1 MSSLIDSAT
10 FPTADVLFGSAFNYS
25 SIGMALVGLNGRW
38 LKVNPAICN
47 ILGYSETD
55 LLEIDFQTLTYSED
69 LHTDLLHVNQL
80 LQGEIS
86 SYEMEKRYIHKN
98 GSTIWALLSV
108 SLVRNRDGSPDFFVS
123 QVQDISAR
131 KQAEVERDAFFNLSN
146 DMLATA
152 NMSGYLT
159 QVNPAWTNALGWSA
173 KELTERPL
181 LDFLH
186 PDDVARTI
194 DESENAKRGMPTDG
208 FYNRYR
214 AKDGIYHWIEWSMTA
229 NYDGVMYCSARD
241 ITNRKLAEEFLIAEQ
256 ERIRVTLK
264 SIGDGVITTDIKGI
278 IASINPMG
286 EAITGW
292 TGLEAVGMPVDRVM
306 HLVDEKRRG
315 GVTNPLMQALEQQN
329 GIKRD
334 VTILIRRDGTDV
346 AISESAAP
354 IHHSDGSLLGGV
366 LVFQDVTEKRK
377 AINQIK
383 YQATHD
389 QLTKLLN
396 RAEFERIANY
406 LFNDAQVNGNEHCL
420 LLLDLD
426 AFKAVNDKGG
436 HMAGDEVLRQIADLI
451 AGKLRAVD
459 KVARLGGDEFG
470 VLLEKCSLP
479 AAKKIAGQLIDA
491 VGEHHLD
498 WDGNMF
504 QVGLCIGIAQMRK
517 ESLTLKDVIAD
528 ADAACYQAK
537 AAGKNRF
544 RTVEVRKAPD

>member
-1 MSSLIDSAT
+1 MSSLIDSAV
-10 FPTADVLFGSAFNYS
+10 FPTANALFGSAFHYS

-47 ILGYSETD
+47 ILGYSETA
-55 LLEIDFQTLTYSED
+55 LLEIDFQTLTYAED
-69 LHTDLLHVNQL
+69 LHTDLLQVERL
-80 LQGEIS
+80 LQGYIS
-86 SYEMEKRYIHKN
+86 SYEMEKRYIHKD
-98 GSTIWALLSV
+98 GSTISALLSV
-108 SLVRNRDGSPDFFVS
+108 SLVRDPGGSPEFFIS
-123 QVQDISAR
+123 QVQDISVR
-131 KQAEVERDAFFNLSN
+131 KQAEVDRDAFFNLSN
-146 DMLATA
+146 DLLATA

-159 QVNPAWTNALGWSA
+159 RVNPAWTHALGWSA
-173 KELTERPL
+173 KELTERPF

-186 PDDVARTI
+186 PDDVASTI
-194 DESENAKRGMPTDG
+194 DAAESAMCGNPIDG
-208 FYNRYR
+208 FCNRYR
-214 AKDGIYHWIEWSMTA
+214 AKDGIYHWIEWSRPA
-229 NYDGVMYCSARD
+229 NYDGVMYCSAKD
-241 ITNRKLAEEFLIAEQ
+241 ITHRKLAEEFLSAEQ

-264 SIGDGVITTDIKGI
+264 SIGDGVITTDIKGV

-292 TGLEAVGMPVDRVM
+292 RDGEAVGMAVDRVM
-306 HLVDEKRRG
+306 HLIDEKRRG
-315 GVTNPLMQALEQQN
+315 GVTNPLMQALEQQD
-329 GIKRD
+329 GVKRD
-334 VTILIRRDGTDV
+334 VAILIRRDGTDV

-396 RAEFERIANY
+396 RAEFERIANA

-436 HMAGDEVLRQIADLI
+436 HMAGDEVLRQIASLI

-470 VLLEKCSLP
+470 VLLEKCSLQT
-479 AAKKIAGQLIDA
+479 ATRIAGQLIEA
-491 VGEHHLD
+491 VGGHQLA
-498 WDGNMF
+498 WDGNTF

-517 ESLTLKDVIAD
+517 DSPALKDVIAD
-528 ADAACYQAK
+528 ADAACYLAK

-544 RTVEVRKAPD
+544 QSAEVRMDC